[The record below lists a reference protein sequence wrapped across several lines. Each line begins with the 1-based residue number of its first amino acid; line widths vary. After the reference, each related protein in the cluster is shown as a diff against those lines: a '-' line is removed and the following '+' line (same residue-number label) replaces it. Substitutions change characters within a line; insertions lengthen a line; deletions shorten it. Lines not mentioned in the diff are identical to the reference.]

1 MLTQPMRMIPLG
13 FVDKFAPAK
22 LCIEPDQV
30 QVKLSCKGL
39 DYLRLHT
46 TLNDVVMSFMM
57 AMMMMTV
64 MVMMVTMVMLTIVLS
79 SQAGLP
85 SLMKGTKWPMA
96 ATVKF
101 SFRRGF
107 EHDSNTVLSFF
118 GASFR
123 ENQPPT
129 MTDFK

>member
-46 TLNDVVMSFMM
+46 TLIDVEMSFMM
-57 AMMMMTV
+57 AMMMM
-64 MVMMVTMVMLTIVLS
+64 MLTMAMVFYFFPQSTLAELTIS
-79 SQAGLP
+79 AG
-85 SLMKGTKWPMA
+85 
-96 ATVKF
+96 V
-101 SFRRGF
+101 
-107 EHDSNTVLSFF
+107 
-118 GASFR
+118 
-123 ENQPPT
+123 
-129 MTDFK
+129 

>member
-57 AMMMMTV
+57 AMMMIIDDDDV
-64 MVMMVTMVMLTIVLS
+64 DDDDDDDDDDNDGV
-79 SQAGLP
+79 
-85 SLMKGTKWPMA
+85 
-96 ATVKF
+96 
-101 SFRRGF
+101 
-107 EHDSNTVLSFF
+107 D
-118 GASFR
+118 
-123 ENQPPT
+123 
-129 MTDFK
+129 